1 MLNFLVGLFSFLS
14 GACLALA
21 VHLNYKDKIAQL
33 KEDWLAALRTQRD
46 ASYREGYKHGMTD
59 EKIVQAA
66 QKHLSNLGD
75 VTLIIPAQKPPKFD
89 DITLIMD
96 VVK

>member
-1 MLNFLVGLFSFLS
+1 MLNFLIGLFSFLS
-14 GACLALA
+14 GSCLALA
-21 VHLNYKDKIAQL
+21 VHLHYKDKIAQL

-46 ASYREGYKHGMTD
+46 ASYREGYKHGTTD
-59 EKIVQAA
+59 EKIVQAN
-66 QKHLSNLGD
+66 K
-75 VTLIIPAQKPPKFD
+75 PKFN